1 MPLYDYA
8 CATCGLFRGWRAMA
22 LYDQPAPCPECGA
35 LAPRDVAMPVLGMDW
50 QRKKAH
56 SINERSANE
65 PRTVRRR
72 RGDPMVHDPHADLS
86 VHRQKALARKHS
98 HAHSSGDAHAHRSNH
113 PWMVRH

>member
-1 MPLYDYA
+1 MPLYEYA
-8 CATCGLFRGWRAMA
+8 CQACGVFDAWRAMA
-22 LYDQPAPCPECGA
+22 DWKQPVACPECGVP
-35 LAPRDVAMPVLGMDW
+35 APRDLAQPVLGMDW

-72 RGDPMVHDPHADLS
+72 RGDPLVHDPHADLS
-86 VHRQKALARKHS
+86 MHREKALARKHS
-98 HAHSSGDAHAHRSNH
+98 HAHGGDSHAHRSNH